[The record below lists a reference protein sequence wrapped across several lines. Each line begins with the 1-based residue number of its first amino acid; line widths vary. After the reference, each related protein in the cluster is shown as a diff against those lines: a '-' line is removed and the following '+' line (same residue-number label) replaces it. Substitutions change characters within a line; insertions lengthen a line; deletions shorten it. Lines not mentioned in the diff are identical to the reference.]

1 MLLSSSSLYI
11 YCIIG
16 FFGRDY
22 GIYDKVYPDNS
33 HDRQELVRNSCMIST
48 LTILY
53 DIYFNFIIIM
63 FISLIIIISIIFLSF
78 HPSIY
83 LLYLFISSLSSF
95 YLSYHI
101 ILIIITFLIRFG
113 YGLIRVI
120 RTVIYTAYKSILRI
134 SFVVILMVILIKGGF
149 YILVRIHVDCNFSR

>member
-63 FISLIIIISIIFLSF
+63 FISLIIIISIIFLSI
-78 HPSIY
+78 H
-83 LLYLFISSLSSF
+83 SSF

-101 ILIIITFLIRFG
+101 ILIIITFLTRFG
-113 YGLIRVI
+113 YGLIRAI